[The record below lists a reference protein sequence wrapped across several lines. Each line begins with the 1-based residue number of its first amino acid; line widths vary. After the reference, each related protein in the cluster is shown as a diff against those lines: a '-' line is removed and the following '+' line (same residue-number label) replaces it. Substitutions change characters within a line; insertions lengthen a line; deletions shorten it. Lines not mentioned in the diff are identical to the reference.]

1 MSQSPSLGD
10 GRIAPCQCL
19 VRIAETEKDDPQ
31 ERLRTY
37 GGVESGLMG
46 KRAMGIWIIKRQRL
60 FEMRP
65 GRRRPADMH
74 QISTGAQVTQN
85 EPAGIVA
92 LTAQT
97 QQILGKA
104 LRQIEFAADRVI
116 TRLSIRNV
124 KVLRGGTQLFP
135 QLSRPG
141 IGVPGIWRRMA
152 FYGCQ
157 DRAQGAVKFELLSLT
172 FGVGRQQRQLV
183 QTLLQLRGRFRHRP
197 QPATPET
204 IQLEY
209 QHGTYVVL

>member
-1 MSQSPSLGD
+1 MSQSPSLVD

-31 ERLRTY
+31 ERLRAY

-46 KRAMGIWIIKRQRL
+46 KCAMGIWIIKRQRL

-74 QISTGAQVTQN
+74 QISTGGEVTQN

-104 LRQIEFAADRVI
+104 LRQIEFASDRVI
-116 TRLSIRNV
+116 TRLSIWNV
-124 KVLRGGTQLFP
+124 KVLRGRAQPLP
-135 QLSRPG
+135 QLSCPG
-141 IGVPGIWRRMA
+141 IGVPGIRRRLA
-152 FYGCQ
+152 FYGRQ
-157 DRAQGAVKFELLSLT
+157 DRAQGTQKFELLSLT
-172 FGVGRQQRQLV
+172 FGGVGQQRQLV
-183 QTLLQLRGRFRHRP
+183 QPLVEL
-197 QPATPET
+197 
-204 IQLEY
+204 
-209 QHGTYVVL
+209 